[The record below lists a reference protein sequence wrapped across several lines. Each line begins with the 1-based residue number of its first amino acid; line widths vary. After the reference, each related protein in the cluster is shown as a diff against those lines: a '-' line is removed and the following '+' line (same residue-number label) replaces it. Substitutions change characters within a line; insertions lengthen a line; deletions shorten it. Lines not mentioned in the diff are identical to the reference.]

1 MYERQ
6 LLRELESLRG
16 DISNAAKKIVVAV
29 DGVPK
34 PSIVPPLEDFS
45 DHPASQP
52 APSAPLVNG
61 FHQHQPHL
69 RTPPHTAAPSSQS
82 FTPHLPPP
90 HGAAATQ
97 NPSTSSFSP
106 TPQVAY
112 QKNQPLSASSN
123 EPFTPQLSHF
133 RGLPP
138 QSPGAGPSTPA
149 SSQIP
154 SSKSAMV
161 EPPLGGR
168 FVDGTKS
175 MFIKPTFSTF
185 ASSSPASS
193 SSAGPLGS
201 ASKPQLDPLR
211 SDTYNGQSVPSP
223 LHDSAPKGLYSRPTL
238 HQETDPLA
246 QIKPHQMA
254 SSVRVQP
261 TRPRLDPREA
271 ASKLANMF

>member
-16 DISNAAKKIVVAV
+16 DVSNAAKKNVVAV
-29 DGVPK
+29 DLPK

-61 FHQHQPHL
+61 FHRHQPHL

-97 NPSTSSFSP
+97 NPSISSFP
-106 TPQVAY
+106 QTPQVAH

-123 EPFTPQLSHF
+123 QPFTPQLSSHF

-149 SSQIP
+149 SSQFP
-154 SSKSAMV
+154 SSKSAVV

-175 MFIKPTFSTF
+175 MFIQPTFST
-185 ASSSPASS
+185 SS
-193 SSAGPLGS
+193 SSAGPSGS
-201 ASKPQLDPLR
+201 PSKPQLDPLR
-211 SDTYNGQSVPSP
+211 SDIYNRPSP
-223 LHDSAPKGLYSRPTL
+223 LHDSAPKGLNSRPTL

>member
-16 DISNAAKKIVVAV
+16 DISNAAKKNVVAV

-34 PSIVPPLEDFS
+34 PSIVPPLEDY
-45 DHPASQP
+45 PASQP

-61 FHQHQPHL
+61 FHRHQSHL
-69 RTPPHTAAPSSQS
+69 RTPPQTAAPSSQS

-97 NPSTSSFSP
+97 NPLTSSFSQ
-106 TPQVAY
+106 TQQVAY
-112 QKNQPLSASSN
+112 QKNQPLPASSN
-123 EPFTPQLSHF
+123 QPFTPQLSHF

-149 SSQIP
+149 SSHYP
-154 SSKSAMV
+154 SPKSAVV

-175 MFIKPTFSTF
+175 MFIKPTFSTL
-185 ASSSPASS
+185 ASSSPVSS
-193 SSAGPLGS
+193 SSAGLSGS
-201 ASKPQLDPLR
+201 PSKFDPLR

-223 LHDSAPKGLYSRPTL
+223 LHDSAREGLDSHPTL
-238 HQETDPLA
+238 RQQTDPLG